1 MEATRRSAVGL
12 ALASFLG
19 VAFGSRTA
27 GATWPMARHDA
38 KRVGAATGTGNLVT
52 PTPYW
57 RTYLGGAIT
66 GSQLLVENVTGNGGQ
81 DLLISTSGQVIAKDP
96 TDAILWQTPARGI
109 HQFAG
114 IGDVNGDGVQ
124 DVVAYSK
131 DHVIIVSV
139 QTGAIEWIE
148 PDGEMGTIGSVRL
161 GDVSGD
167 GKPDVLV
174 TECGC
179 CGVNSGNSGFYWSFA
194 SGFGSAVQLGS
205 LPVAT
210 FTCGTATS
218 VTLLQA
224 DASPPLETLLA
235 NDSQF
240 SLLGADGSLLAQT
253 GTLGARTA
261 ESVCT
266 TANID
271 GSPGDEAVCLL
282 NTSDA
287 PATNERRVTVL
298 HYDYT
303 AQPAALTVLWSSVV
317 APDAGGD
324 MNWVDPLQDLDGDGL
339 FEVVVSTND
348 PTNGWRTHIY
358 DALLGTEL
366 ITPIPGQTIAGTAP
380 MESMT
385 SRLVLTSSGST
396 VTAWAFARSPSPT
409 IAAHWSES
417 NVTVLTFPNQAQASV
432 QGISA
437 QALATDLN
445 GDGLADAV
453 MSSQTSSTVT
463 SLLGFSGAGGNA
475 TQIASLGL
483 PSNIDLLTGWVVPAI
498 TLKTPQVAIA
508 RSDGILNVLD
518 GHLQP
523 TSAGPSP
530 VEVRVGGYYASGAW
544 EDLYSA
550 PRVVALGTGPA
561 QSVVV
566 NDSRQALLRLD
577 AATASLAIPPTL
589 TWQVTHTFGP
599 TVVSNLNGNNPAMA
613 CLAFTEPVTNPPQYR
628 ARVVNADGSLGWDEV
643 LTGVPLNDL
652 APGNFNGD
660 GVPDFALQLGSA
672 SNADLSTM
680 AISGADG
687 SVLWRTQPVFPG
699 GGGTSSAGVSVGQ
712 WSLSGV
718 DDVYY
723 QGTGTFV
730 LSGADGSQLAS
741 GGPPNAYDVPM
752 LYDTSGSGQDE
763 VILNAGFAPVSLY
776 SHDLQTALWTSPDS
790 DHPYPYGALAQ
801 CPGTPPTLWL
811 VEGSWQNPA
820 RLKLT
825 PMNGS
830 SLGTFTTIVLA
841 GGQLFPNEAAA
852 TATGAFLGQL
862 TSANVH
868 SNLTGANRPSAV
880 VGSADGWLYGV
891 NPCAGTLDFAVQF
904 GASVGEAVFGDTDGD
919 GKDEVLVSVAN
930 GYLYDLKGFSI
941 DAPAYVWDTDPPTV
955 TNHEVSSITTTN
967 RLSATWASVSGA
979 TSYAVQV
986 VTAAGGQL
994 VSMPT
999 WQNVGNVTAI
1009 SLSGLPLHD
1018 DTTYQFAVRAIGPN
1032 GPSVDAISP
1041 GVTVHFP
1048 GDAGADSGADAS
1060 VDSGSMEG
1068 GTREAGAE
1076 AGLDAGP
1083 AGGGEPGGGGC
1094 GCRTVD
1100 SRGSEGWLTILAAL
1114 PFVLVARQRRRGR

>member
-1 MEATRRSAVGL
+1 
-12 ALASFLG
+12 
-19 VAFGSRTA
+19 
-27 GATWPMARHDA
+27 
-38 KRVGAATGTGNLVT
+38 
-52 PTPYW
+52 
-57 RTYLGGAIT
+57 
-66 GSQLLVENVTGNGGQ
+66 
-81 DLLISTSGQVIAKDP
+81 
-96 TDAILWQTPARGI
+96 
-109 HQFAG
+109 
-114 IGDVNGDGVQ
+114 
-124 DVVAYSK
+124 
-131 DHVIIVSV
+131 
-139 QTGAIEWIE
+139 
-148 PDGEMGTIGSVRL
+148 MGTIGSVRL

-194 SGFGSAVQLGS
+194 SGFGSAVRLGS
-205 LPVAT
+205 LPAAT
-210 FTCGTATS
+210 FTCGTSTS

-271 GSPGDEAVCLL
+271 GSPGDEALCML

-287 PATNERRVTVL
+287 PATNERRMTVL
-298 HYDYT
+298 HYDYA

-358 DALLGTEL
+358 DALSGTEL
-366 ITPIPGQTIAGTAP
+366 ITPIPGQTIAGTAN

-385 SRLVLTSSGST
+385 TRLVLTSSGST

-409 IAAHWSES
+409 IAAHWSEP
-417 NVTVLTFPNQAQASV
+417 NVNVLTYPNQAQAPV
-432 QGISA
+432 QGINA
-437 QALATDLN
+437 QMLATDLD
-445 GDGLADAV
+445 GDGLPDAV
-453 MSSQTSSTVT
+453 MASPTSSTVT

-475 TQIASLGL
+475 TQIASLSL
-483 PSNIDLLTGWVVPAI
+483 PSNTDLLTSWVVPPI
-498 TLKTPQVAIA
+498 TLTTSQVAIA
-508 RSDGILNVLD
+508 RSDGILNLLD

-523 TSAGPSP
+523 TRSAVSSP
-530 VEVRVGGYYASGAW
+530 TLVEVRFGGYYAPGGFG
-544 EDLYSA
+544 DLYSG
-550 PRVVALGTGPA
+550 PRVAALGTGPA

-566 NDSRQALLRLD
+566 DDSRQALLRLD
-577 AATASLAIPPTL
+577 AATASWAIPPTL

-613 CLAFTEPVTNPPQYR
+613 CLAVTEPVVNPPQYR

-643 LTGVPLNDL
+643 IAGIPLNDL

-660 GVPDFALQLGSA
+660 GVPDFAIQLGSA

-680 AISGADG
+680 AISGANG
-687 SVLWRTQPVFPG
+687 SVLWTTPPVFPG
-699 GGGTSSAGVSVGQ
+699 GGGTGSAGVSVGQ
-712 WSLSGV
+712 WNASGV

-723 QGTGTFV
+723 QGGGTFV

-763 VILNAGFAPVSLY
+763 IILSAGFAPVSLY
-776 SHDLQTALWTSPDS
+776 SHDLQTALWTSPDA

-801 CPGTPPTLWL
+801 CPGTPPTLLL

-830 SLGTFTTIVLA
+830 SLGAFTTIVLA

-852 TATGAFLGQL
+852 TTAGAFLGQL
-862 TSANVH
+862 TSASVH

-891 NPCAGTLDFAVQF
+891 NPCAGTLDFAVQC

-919 GKDEVLVSVAN
+919 GRDEVLVSSAN

-955 TNHEVSSITTTN
+955 ANHEVSSISTTN

-986 VTAAGGQL
+986 VTAAGGQP
-994 VSMPT
+994 VSMPL
-999 WQNVGNVTAI
+999 WQNVGNVTAT
-1009 SLSGLPLHD
+1009 SLSGLPLQD

-1048 GDAGADSGADAS
+1048 MDAGVDSGADAGIDS
-1060 VDSGSMEG
+1060 GRVDSGVMEA

-1076 AGLDAGP
+1076 AGLDAGLSS
-1083 AGGGEPGGGGC
+1083 GEPAGGGC

-1100 SRGSEGWLTILAAL
+1100 SRESEGWLAALAAL
-1114 PFVLVARQRRRGR
+1114 PFAVVARRRRGGR